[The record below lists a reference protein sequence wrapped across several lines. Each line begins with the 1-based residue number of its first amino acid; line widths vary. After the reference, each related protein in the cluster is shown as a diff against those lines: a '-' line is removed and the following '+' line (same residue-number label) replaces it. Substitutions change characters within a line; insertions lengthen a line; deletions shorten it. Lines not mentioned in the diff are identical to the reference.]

1 MGLENG
7 IVLAT
12 HHKINMDDIPEY
24 IVIEEDDWRNND
36 DDYNDG
42 YYYDVCY
49 WRKCWNIRKF
59 ILSLDNIEFGKREGE
74 YELDINH
81 LTALQKKEIEYLC
94 DMSKWEDSI
103 WYPEDMLCSLAQ
115 DIANLGWL
123 KDYIMSHK
131 FTKIIFYD
139 SY

>member
-1 MGLENG
+1 MGLDNG

-49 WRKCWNIRKF
+49 WRKCWNIRNF
-59 ILSLDNIEFGKREGE
+59 I
-74 YELDINH
+74 
-81 LTALQKKEIEYLC
+81 KK
-94 DMSKWEDSI
+94 
-103 WYPEDMLCSLAQ
+103 
-115 DIANLGWL
+115 
-123 KDYIMSHK
+123 
-131 FTKIIFYD
+131 
-139 SY
+139 

>member
-42 YYYDVCY
+42 YYYDVEADSL
-49 WRKCWNIRKF
+49 KKSKF
-59 ILSLDNIEFGKREGE
+59 IKVI
-74 YELDINH
+74 
-81 LTALQKKEIEYLC
+81 
-94 DMSKWEDSI
+94 
-103 WYPEDMLCSLAQ
+103 
-115 DIANLGWL
+115 
-123 KDYIMSHK
+123 
-131 FTKIIFYD
+131 
-139 SY
+139 